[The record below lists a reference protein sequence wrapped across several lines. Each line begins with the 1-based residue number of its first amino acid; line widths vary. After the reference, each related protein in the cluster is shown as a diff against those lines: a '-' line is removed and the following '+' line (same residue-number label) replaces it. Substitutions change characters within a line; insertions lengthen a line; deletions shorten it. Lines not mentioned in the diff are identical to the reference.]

1 MNTSRLI
8 DSWIAELALSGRKQ
22 RRLDSMEIEVEG
34 GFAEPPS
41 SPAGVLVARGES
53 SGPSRP
59 RAREAR
65 RRMRTRSG
73 RRDGQAASSVRY
85 APAS

>member
-8 DSWIAELALSGRKQ
+8 DSWIAELALSGRRQ
-22 RRLDSMEIEVEG
+22 RRLASAEIKVEG

-41 SPAGVLVARGES
+41 SSAVVLAERGKS
-53 SGPSRP
+53 SRPSR
-59 RAREAR
+59 RGREAR
-65 RRMRTRSG
+65 RRVRMRSD

-85 APAS
+85 VPAS